1 MLPDP
6 TAHGLGG
13 FADGVPRRGAD
24 VDSAPPFDLRIAAA
38 RGAGVVALLGPNTTV
53 VVNAGVGPD
62 RLKRLLARAHR
73 RLSDIDAVLLANER
87 AERVAGLPA
96 LLQRH
101 EARVFATPGTLRSLS
116 ERYAWSPRAV
126 PVSHGDPILC
136 GDFVVTAF
144 DVPGRGSHPVAWRI
158 EGNGLAAVVAVDLS
172 APDRRLADW
181 LSALDLL
188 VVEAH
193 YDDALLDRGTA
204 DQRRVLPGGGGR
216 LSNADAARM
225 VQLAS
230 WRPGARV
237 VLVDLDPVLN
247 DAGRARR
254 VVQARASD
262 DLQVGAIPG
271 HADDVRVRFDAKAP
285 PPDDPSSDDPPSATS
300 PHEPPP
306 GAEPEGSRA
315 VEPGDAGPNAPGHDA
330 IPSNSPVTTSSSTTG
345 ADAPTGQLALGF
357 GDDPA
362 SG

>member
-1 MLPDP
+1 M
-6 TAHGLGG
+6 TAPLDL
-13 FADGVPRRGAD
+13 A
-24 VDSAPPFDLRIAAA
+24 SARKIVEG
-38 RGAGVVALLGPNTTV
+38 R
-53 VVNAGVGPD
+53 
-62 RLKRLLARAHR
+62 
-73 RLSDIDAVLLANER
+73 
-87 AERVAGLPA
+87 
-96 LLQRH
+96 
-101 EARVFATPGTLRSLS
+101 
-116 ERYAWSPRAV
+116 
-126 PVSHGDPILC
+126 HGDPFSVLGQHTLPDGSQC
-136 GDFVVTAF
+136 VRVFRPNVDTVDVLSF
-144 DVPGRGSHPVAWRI
+144 DNLHVLGRLTPV
-158 EGNGLAAVVAVDLS
+158 EN
-172 APDRRLADW
+172 APCLFD
-181 LSALDLL
+181 
-188 VVEAH
+188 
-193 YDDALLDRGTA
+193 G
-204 DQRRVLPGGGGR
+204 VLPGITGRYDYRLR

-315 VEPGDAGPNAPGHDA
+315 VEPGDAGPNAPGQHA